1 MSWIGSGVKKV
12 RALFYLLRFVFTR
25 KFDIKVLNGTVVR
38 LEPFKTYVV
47 ESINTQIGEKIFTV
61 RISYQGYEL
70 IIRVDEEN
78 LKKTM
83 LAKIG

>member
-1 MSWIGSGVKKV
+1 M
-12 RALFYLLRFVFTR
+12 RLLFYVLRFVFTR

-38 LEPFKTYVV
+38 LEPFKTYIV

-78 LKKTM
+78 LKKIM